1 MRDVVIVGGGPVG
14 LFLACELGLSGCSVV
29 VLERE
34 AEPHSPWRKF
44 PLGLR
49 GLNAGSVEAFYRRG
63 MLEQLLAASGGRAE
77 VGADLDADH
86 ASAPRSVNHFAGMM
100 LDPTKVDLD
109 ALPLRLPS
117 PAMDGMLTDL
127 DAVESVLAERA
138 IELGVDIRRGVEVT
152 DLAQHDD
159 KVVVRAGALEY
170 EGLWVVGCDGGRSTV
185 RTLAG
190 FDFAGTEPQLTGY
203 LFTGTVTGREKLSPG
218 FNVTPT
224 GMYLRMPGGGYI
236 GMMDFDGGA
245 FDRSQPLT
253 AEHLQ
258 TVLRRV
264 SGIDVTVDEVE
275 LASSFT
281 DRAMQATSYRH
292 HRVFLAGDAAH
303 IHSPLGGQGLNLGI
317 GDALNLGWKLAAT
330 VHATAPGD
338 LLDTYTQERRPIG
351 MRVLD
356 WSRAQAA
363 VMRPDPYAPALQ
375 ALMSDLLATA
385 DATTYVWERTSG
397 TANRYDL
404 GDDRPLIGRNAPDF
418 RLEDGTLLGALL
430 QTGRGVLLDFTP
442 DQQLHNAVTGWQ
454 DRIQYL
460 AEPARN
466 HLSYHAVLI
475 RPDGVVAWASDQN
488 SDGET
493 FDQSARR
500 WFGAPLL
507 DADPTRPSADSA
519 TSFNPR
525 SNHDR
530 HSDRAS

>member
-1 MRDVVIVGGGPVG
+1 MHDVVIVGGGPVG
-14 LFLACELGLSGCSVV
+14 LFLACELGLAGCSVV

-63 MLEQLLAASGGRAE
+63 MLPRLLAASGGRDE
-77 VGADLDADH
+77 VGADLDAEE
-86 ASAPRSVNHFAGMM
+86 APAPRSVNHFAGIM
-100 LDPTKVDLD
+100 LDPAKIGLA

-117 PAMDGMLTDL
+117 PAMDGMLTSL

-138 IELGVDIRRGVEVT
+138 VELGVDIRRGVEVT
-152 DLAQHDD
+152 GLLQHDD
-159 KVVVRAGALEY
+159 RVIVRAGEQEY
-170 EGLWVVGCDGGRSTV
+170 VSRWAVGCDGGRSTV
-185 RTLAG
+185 RGLAG

-224 GMYLRMPGGGYI
+224 GMYLRMPVGGYI

-258 TVLRRV
+258 AVLRRV
-264 SGIDVTVDEVE
+264 SGVELTVDDVE

-281 DRAMQATSYRH
+281 DRARQTTTYRH
-292 HRVFLAGDAAH
+292 NRVLLAGDAAH

-317 GDALNLGWKLAAT
+317 GDALNLGWKLAAA
-330 VHATAPGD
+330 VHGTAPDD
-338 LLDTYTQERRPIG
+338 LLDTYTRERHPIG
-351 MRVLD
+351 TRVLN

-363 VMRPDPYAPALQ
+363 VMRPGPYAPALQ
-375 ALMSDLLATA
+375 AVMGDLLATA

-404 GDDRPLIGRNAPDF
+404 GDDQPLTGRNAPEF
-418 RLEDGTLLGALL
+418 RLGDGTLLGNLL
-430 QTGRGVLLDFTP
+430 QDGRGILLDFST
-442 DQQLHNAVTGWQ
+442 DRQLHDAVTGWT
-454 DRIQYL
+454 DRIRYVNG
-460 AEPARN
+460 PARN
-466 HLSYHAVLI
+466 DLGYRAVLV
-475 RPDGVVAWASDQN
+475 RPDSVVAWTSN
-488 SDGET
+488 HSPHPET
-493 FDQSARR
+493 LEQSARR
-500 WFGAPLL
+500 WFGSPKG
-507 DADPTRPSADSA
+507 
-519 TSFNPR
+519 
-525 SNHDR
+525 
-530 HSDRAS
+530 